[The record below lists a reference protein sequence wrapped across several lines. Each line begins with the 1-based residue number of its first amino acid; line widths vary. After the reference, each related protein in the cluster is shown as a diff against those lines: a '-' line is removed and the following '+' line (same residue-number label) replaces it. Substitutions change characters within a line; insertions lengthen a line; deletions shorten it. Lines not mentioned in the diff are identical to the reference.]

1 MKLFKAIYWLTYPN
15 GIGAFLETMASLAT
29 GPVKKP
35 KRGQGPLEEIALGI
49 TKLIRRGIPPD
60 YAMKLSPRQMYAW
73 LDLNDRLD
81 AFERAADL
89 LIVATGAQTDGDNIN
104 KTMKELTGRWR

>member
-15 GIGAFLETMASLAT
+15 GIGAFLETMAKSRDRP
-29 GPVKKP
+29 GKKSS
-35 KRGQGPLEEIALGI
+35 QGPLEEIALGI
-49 TKLIRRGIPPD
+49 AKLIRRGFPPD

-104 KTMKELTGRWR
+104 KTMKEMTERWR

>member
-1 MKLFKAIYWLTYPN
+1 
-15 GIGAFLETMASLAT
+15 
-29 GPVKKP
+29 
-35 KRGQGPLEEIALGI
+35 
-49 TKLIRRGIPPD
+49 
-60 YAMKLSPRQMYAW
+60 MKLSPRQMYAW